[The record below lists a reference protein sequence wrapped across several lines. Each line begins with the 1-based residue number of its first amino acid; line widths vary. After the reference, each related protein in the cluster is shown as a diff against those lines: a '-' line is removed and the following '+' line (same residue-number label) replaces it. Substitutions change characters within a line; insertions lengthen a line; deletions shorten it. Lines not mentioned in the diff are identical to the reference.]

1 MARIVITSSADADTA
16 AIIRDLGQKA
26 GKVVAARYAAEFDQF
41 FATLARFPQ
50 SGSPRPALGK
60 DVRIGVVFP
69 YIIIHEYA
77 GIDDI
82 VHVLRIVD
90 GRRNITRRLLGPVVK
105 GS

>member
-1 MARIVITSSADADTA
+1 MARIFITSSADTDTA
-16 AIIRDLGQKA
+16 AIIRDLSEKA
-26 GKVVAARYAAEFDQF
+26 GKFVAARYAAEFDQF

-50 SGSPRPALGK
+50 SGSPRPVLGK

-82 VHVLRIVD
+82 VHVLRIIH
-90 GRRNITRRLLGPVVK
+90 GRSNITRRLLWPVVR